1 MATESQYPPN
11 WIVLPGS
18 SLTAELTKKQ
28 ESDKPVIEIYGNRQ
42 GLASLGN
49 LLLWVS
55 TSSTEN
61 ESLSITGLPFVN
73 VKSAL
78 SFTVVQ
84 PELSGSFYGII
95 KRVDKAEQFHW
106 LINSDLLQKEAID
119 ILDVSYTPDGY
130 SPDHIHGRLSSYS
143 YAELLVYRAENT

>member
-61 ESLSITGLPFVN
+61 ESLSITGLFRSPLF
-73 VKSAL
+73 SQSYL
-78 SFTVVQ
+78 VVSM
-84 PELSGSFYGII
+84 E
-95 KRVDKAEQFHW
+95 
-106 LINSDLLQKEAID
+106 
-119 ILDVSYTPDGY
+119 
-130 SPDHIHGRLSSYS
+130 
-143 YAELLVYRAENT
+143 